1 MHDYELNSLYRCTY
15 VYPTVWFGQRTG
27 PAEVRDIKRCQK
39 GFLFFVFINLD
50 GLETG
55 TKNASRRHW
64 MKGDVRNCPTI

>member
-39 GFLFFVFINLD
+39 GFFFSFSSISM
-50 GLETG
+50 G
-55 TKNASRRHW
+55 SRPARK
-64 MKGDVRNCPTI
+64 MRRGGIG